1 MAKVIPAKEF
11 KKAIQELNDLL
22 KTKGEESI
30 KFVGVKKEVAVTN
43 FTNKIL
49 DFIEKDI
56 AVELPA
62 SVIAFYNKHIVDDEP
77 EATPTEEVPVEEV
90 PVEEETP
97 KESTPTKAEKAKKVE
112 KAKKPEKEPKAPGV
126 VALAVQAYLN
136 GTTVTKDIEKEIQD
150 QFPDRN
156 IYSTVATVVCILNH
170 VPNLKK

>member
-22 KTKGEESI
+22 KTKEEEII

-77 EATPTEEVPVEEV
+77 ETTPTEEVPDEEV
-90 PVEEETP
+90 PDEEE
-97 KESTPTKAEKAKKVE
+97 KE
-112 KAKKPEKEPKAPGV
+112 KKPEKEPKAPGV

>member
-22 KTKGEESI
+22 KTKEEEII

-77 EATPTEEVPVEEV
+77 EATPPEEEV

-97 KESTPTKAEKAKKVE
+97 KESTPTKAE

>member
-22 KTKGEESI
+22 KTKEEETI

-77 EATPTEEVPVEEV
+77 EATPTEEVPVEE
-90 PVEEETP
+90 ETP
-97 KESTPTKAEKAKKVE
+97 KESTPTKAE

>member
-11 KKAIQELNDLL
+11 KKAIQELNKLL

-30 KFVGVKKEVAVTN
+30 KFVGVKKEDAITN

-56 AVELPA
+56 AVELPDA
-62 SVIAFYNKHIVDDEP
+62 VIDFYNNYIAVEDTKPKKKEVK
-77 EATPTEEVPVEEV
+77 EAETSKK
-90 PVEEETP
+90 ETP
-97 KESTPTKAEKAKKVE
+97 DKEIDTKKD
-112 KAKKPEKEPKAPGV
+112 KPKQAPGV
-126 VALAVQAYLN
+126 IALAVQAYLN
-136 GTTVTKDIEKEIQD
+136 GTTDIKEIEKEIQD

>member
-77 EATPTEEVPVEEV
+77 ETTPPTEEVPVEEV

-97 KESTPTKAEKAKKVE
+97 KESTPTKAE

>member
-62 SVIAFYNKHIVDDEP
+62 SVIAFYNKHIVDEP
-77 EATPTEEVPVEEV
+77 ETTPPEEV

>member
-77 EATPTEEVPVEEV
+77 EATPTEEV

>member
-77 EATPTEEVPVEEV
+77 ETTPTEEV

>member
-43 FTNKIL
+43 FTYKIL

-77 EATPTEEVPVEEV
+77 ETTPPTEEV